1 MKLNSIIRG
10 FLLLLMTVT
19 IFSATLYAKDSNILA
34 YKDRGI
40 KYYPRYVRKGHI
52 NIGKASWYGKPFH
65 GRLTASG
72 ERYNM
77 YAMTA
82 AHRTYAMGTRLKITN
97 LSNKRSVKVRVN
109 DRGPFY
115 SSRKIDLSYG
125 AAKKLG
131 IVHKGVGRVK
141 IEVLSSHGKKYK
153 KSHKSKIKKKIV
165 LAKKNKSKKVFK
177 RKAIVKKI
185 AIKKALRK
193 TPSIKKHKRVQLAS
207 FFTKKSA
214 NNFKKKH
221 KLKNV
226 YIVKHYI
233 KNQKRTAYRVL
244 IHCTPKEAKK
254 LLKSKKFSGAY
265 LVS

>member
-1 MKLNSIIRG
+1 MILNNITKI
-10 FLLLLMTVT
+10 LLLLTFVLS
-19 IFSATLYAKDSNILA
+19 FSTSLYAKDTNILA

-40 KYYPRYVRKGHI
+40 KYYPKYVRKGHT

-65 GRLTASG
+65 GRLTANG

-77 YAMTA
+77 YSMTA

-97 LSNKRSVKVRVN
+97 LANKRSVKVRVN

-131 IVHKGVGRVK
+131 MIKKGVGRVK
-141 IEVLSSHGKKYK
+141 IEVISSHAKKYK
-153 KSHKSKIKKKIV
+153 KFAKKTAKKNYKSKIKKKAL
-165 LAKKNKSKKVFK
+165 LAKSKKASKQSYKK
-177 RKAIVKKI
+177 RAIVKKV
-185 AIKKALRK
+185 AIKRDQK
-193 TPSIKKHKRVQLAS
+193 IQLAS
-207 FFTKKSA
+207 FFTKKYA

-226 YIVKHYI
+226 VIVEKYI
-233 KNQKRTAYRVL
+233 KNQKRTAYRIVVN
-244 IHCTPKEAKK
+244 CTPYEAKK
-254 LLKSKKFSGAY
+254 LLKSKKFAGAY